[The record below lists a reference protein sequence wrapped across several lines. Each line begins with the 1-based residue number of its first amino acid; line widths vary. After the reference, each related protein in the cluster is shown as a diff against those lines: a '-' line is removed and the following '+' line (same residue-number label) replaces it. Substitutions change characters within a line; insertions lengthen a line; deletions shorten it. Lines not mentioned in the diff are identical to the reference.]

1 MRKYLSL
8 FLIVGVLLLAAC
20 SNNSEETNEEAAS
33 DDAATIET
41 QKELEAMKVEED
53 KVVATVNDKKIK
65 GIIMHSREKRPE
77 ELTPKIVFDAIVDL
91 VDACEELGV
100 TPKPEHKWPYSKNTL
115 KHKRLVEL
123 TDVLGKKFNP
133 FLLDC
138 KLEEL
143 ADLVL

>member
-65 GIIMHSREKRPE
+65 GKDYNSMLVQTQLRYTMSGE
-77 ELTPKIVFDAIVDL
+77 ESIRCRSSEIDRAR
-91 VDACEELGV
+91 G
-100 TPKPEHKWPYSKNTL
+100 N
-115 KHKRLVEL
+115 
-123 TDVLGKKFNP
+123 G
-133 FLLDC
+133 
-138 KLEEL
+138 
-143 ADLVL
+143 